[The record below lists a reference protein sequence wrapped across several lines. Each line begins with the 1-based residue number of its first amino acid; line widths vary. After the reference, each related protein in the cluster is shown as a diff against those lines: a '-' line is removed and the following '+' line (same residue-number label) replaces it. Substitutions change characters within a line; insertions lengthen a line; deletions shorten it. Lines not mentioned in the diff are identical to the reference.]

1 MQVAVKVPPKDAGDD
16 LNKHFVDEINLMH
29 EIEYHPYVVSFIGQ
43 CSSRAPLM
51 LVIEYC
57 SNGNLRD
64 YLRDARNPVKS
75 LHAVTH
81 TDQIRFAAQIAAG
94 MLHLA
99 QRRIIHR
106 DLAA

>member
-16 LNKHFVDEINLMH
+16 LNKHFIDEINLMH
-29 EIEYHPYVVSFIGQ
+29 EIEFHPNVVSFIGQ
-43 CSSRAPLM
+43 CTSRPPMM

-57 SNGNLRD
+57 LNGNLRD
-64 YLRDARNPVKS
+64 YLRDARDPSKS
-75 LHAVTH
+75 AHAVGSVE
-81 TDQIRFAAQIAAG
+81 QIRFASQIAAG